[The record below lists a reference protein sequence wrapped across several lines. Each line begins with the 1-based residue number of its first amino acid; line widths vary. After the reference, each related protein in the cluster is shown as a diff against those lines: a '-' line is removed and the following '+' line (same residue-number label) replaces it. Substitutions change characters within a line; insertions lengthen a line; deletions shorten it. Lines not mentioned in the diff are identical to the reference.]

1 MGEAPDS
8 DAPDRLPRLLPVAS
22 AIVLGAALFV
32 TAAGCTPQQAMETN
46 VALGLN
52 GMRADNGLPPLTA
65 DPALSAVARTRAAD
79 MATKGYFSH
88 SPPDGCDFRCLFVKS
103 NVTVAWSGEIIAWN
117 DFSAADTVNE
127 AIQMWHD
134 SPTHFSVITNR
145 CFTRMGT
152 GVATAADGRI
162 YYVAVFEGRAPGC

>member
-1 MGEAPDS
+1 MSFVEWARRRT
-8 DAPDRLPRLLPVAS
+8 AQPRLLPVAS

-32 TAAGCTPQQAMETN
+32 TAAGCTPQQVMETK
-46 VALGLN
+46 VAFGLN
-52 GMRADNGLPPLTA
+52 GMRADNGLPPLA
-65 DPALSAVARTRAAD
+65 VDPALSSVARTRAED

-88 SPPDGCDFRCLFVKS
+88 TPPDGCDFHCLFVKA
-103 NVTVAWSGEIIAWN
+103 NVTAAWSGEIIAWN
-117 DFSAADTVNE
+117 DFSATDTVNE

-134 SPTHFSVITNR
+134 SPAHYSVITNR